1 LSVQIFKR
9 ALTLQARQ
17 TLVARGALTR
27 TPFGFAGMKAEGED
41 WAEHRVG
48 KTIAHTNFVDEKVR
62 DKCFGGRVSGE
73 QQR

>member
-1 LSVQIFKR
+1 
-9 ALTLQARQ
+9 
-17 TLVARGALTR
+17 
-27 TPFGFAGMKAEGED
+27 MKAEGED

-48 KTIAHTNFVDEKVR
+48 KTIAHANFVDEKVR